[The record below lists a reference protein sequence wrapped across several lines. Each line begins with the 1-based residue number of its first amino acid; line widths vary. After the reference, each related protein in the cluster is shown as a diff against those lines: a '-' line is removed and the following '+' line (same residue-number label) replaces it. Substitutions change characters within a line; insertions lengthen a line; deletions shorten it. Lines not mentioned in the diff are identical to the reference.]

1 MAKISPA
8 DEGIEAARRDVSAHS
23 RLLEIGAKAETLSR
37 LIANELNSRMLRA
50 RRTHATR
57 HDEAHGAVRINWGH
71 VGDMNYTHEK
81 LVLIAN
87 ALGLVD

>member
-8 DEGIEAARRDVSAHS
+8 DEGIEATRRDVSAHS

-37 LIANELNSRMLRA
+37 LIAHELNSRMN
-50 RRTHATR
+50 
-57 HDEAHGAVRINWGH
+57 EAHGAVRINWGH

-81 LVLIAN
+81 LVLIAD
-87 ALGLVD
+87 ALGINREGA